1 MPIRAVAF
9 TDSHNAFIEG
19 MVEIGKHASPDGVVV
34 TALERYREDIVS
46 ELALAVRI
54 EAGEADMDVLRSF
67 LDWHNSRHPALA
79 TPIAQELKAR
89 ISILI
94 GPIPDTNPTPEKPSQ
109 DGHMNEP

>member
-1 MPIRAVAF
+1 MPIRTVAF
-9 TDSHNAFIEG
+9 LDSHTAFIDG
-19 MVEIGKHASPDGVVV
+19 MVQIGKHASPDGVVV

-67 LDWHNSRHPALA
+67 LHWYNSRHPALMPPV
-79 TPIAQELKAR
+79 TQELKAR

-94 GPIPDTNPTPEKPSQ
+94 DPLADSDTWPKKPAEES
-109 DGHMNEP
+109 DCDE